1 MPDLKDKHGEAPVV
15 TTRAPLPSHE
25 AWFAAVPQAAR
36 ERLVQIQAEVER
48 RVPGA
53 ARCIAYQMPA
63 FRRGKVFFYFA
74 AFKRHIGVYPP
85 VIDDAAL
92 IDATAPYRGP
102 KGNLAFPLDEP
113 LPLDLIGRVAEAL
126 AARYAPLPTAAK
138 GQDR

>member
-1 MPDLKDKHGEAPVV
+1 MPDLKDTRGEELVV
-15 TTRAPLPSHE
+15 TTEDALPSHE

-63 FRRGKVFFYFA
+63 FRRGKVFFHFA

-85 VIDDAAL
+85 VNHDAAL
-92 IDATAPYRGP
+92 IDATARYRGP
-102 KGNLAFPLDEP
+102 KGNLSFPLDEP

-126 AARYAPLPTAAK
+126 AAHCAPIPTTPK
-138 GQDR
+138 GRDR